1 MMRSVKN
8 FSLVLVGVV
17 LGTAAATA
25 VVPYIKGQLGM
36 MGMSGDSAAMEMQD
50 SDAQEPLYWVA
61 PMDPNYQRDK
71 PGLSPMGM
79 ELVPFYA
86 EPVKSKP
93 KEPLYWVAP
102 MDPNFRKDKP
112 GLSPMGMDLVPFY
125 GDDGGDESGPG
136 TIRISSEVVNNLG
149 VRTAPARV
157 SQLSLQVNTVGY
169 VQYNQDEMVH
179 VHPRVEGWL
188 EKVYVK
194 SAGETVEKGQP
205 LYELYSPELVNA
217 QEELLF
223 AFSRKDRRLIK
234 AAERRLSALQV
245 PDAAV
250 KRLKKTRKVVQTVT
264 FYAPMSGVVENFAM
278 QEGFFVKPGKM
289 LMSIASLDEVWIE
302 AEVFERQASLVKQ
315 GAPVTIKLDY
325 LPGKIWQGKV
335 DYVYPALDKMNR
347 TLRVRI
353 RFPNPG
359 LVLKPNMY
367 AEVVISN
374 LSEKQVLNIP
384 REALIR
390 VGNSDRV
397 VLGLGEGRY
406 KSVNVVAGRHDGSR
420 VEILE
425 GIAESE
431 LVVTSAQF
439 LLDSESSKTSDFK
452 RMHQPDSAMAA
463 MDNMQMNMSGASST
477 EMLKTEMMNA
487 EAGKGNSMS
496 AGMNMQSASDMPNW
510 IVMKSGLE
518 YSQSQ
523 EMKMKKTGMMTA
535 ENMPVSAGNS
545 DVEDMPA
552 NRVWTTARINKLL
565 SNGRRVNVKHAAI
578 EAWSWPSM
586 NMDLGL
592 ADDVSSKE
600 LQLGMRIAIEITKT
614 DAGLYVISD
623 VELLDNIG
631 LSAAQ
636 EK

>member
-1 MMRSVKN
+1 MMRAVKN
-8 FSLVLVGVV
+8 FSLVLVGAV

-25 VVPYIKGQLGM
+25 VVPYVKSQFGM
-36 MGMSGDSAAMEMQD
+36 ADMAGDSS
-50 SDAQEPLYWVA
+50 SDTQEPLYWVA
-61 PMDPNYQRDK
+61 PMDPNYRRDK

-86 EPVKSKP
+86 EEKASKP

-125 GDDGGDESGPG
+125 GDEGGGDSGPG
-136 TIRISSEVVNNLG
+136 TVSISSEVVNNLG
-149 VRTAPARV
+149 VRTASAMV
-157 SQLSLQVNTVGY
+157 SPLEFKVNTVGY

-194 SAGETVEKGQP
+194 SAGETVAKDQP

-223 AFSRKDRRLIK
+223 ALSRKDRRLIR

-245 PDAAV
+245 PEAAV
-250 KRLKKTRKVVQTVT
+250 KALKKTRKVVQTVT
-264 FYAPMSGVVENFAM
+264 FHAPMSGVVENFAM

-302 AEVFERQASLVKQ
+302 AEVFERQANLVKQ
-315 GAPVTIKLDY
+315 GAPVTIRLDY

-353 RFPNPG
+353 RFPNPD
-359 LVLKPNMY
+359 LMLKPNMY
-367 AEVVISN
+367 AQVVIGN
-374 LSEKQVLNIP
+374 LADKPVLNIP

-390 VGNSDRV
+390 VGDSDRV
-397 VLGLGEGRY
+397 VLALGEGRY
-406 KSVNVVAGRHDGSR
+406 KSVNVVAGRNDGNR

-425 GIAESE
+425 GIGENE
-431 LVVTSAQF
+431 QVVTSAQF

-452 RMHQPDSAMAA
+452 RMHQPASMSADMK
-463 MDNMQMNMSGASST
+463 MNMSNDGQT
-477 EMLKTEMMNA
+477 
-487 EAGKGNSMS
+487 
-496 AGMNMQSASDMPNW
+496 
-510 IVMKSGLE
+510 
-518 YSQSQ
+518 
-523 EMKMKKTGMMTA
+523 
-535 ENMPVSAGNS
+535 MPVSMAS
-545 DVEDMPA
+545 EAPA
-552 NRVWTTARINKLL
+552 TKIWATARVNKLL
-565 SNGRRVNVKHAAI
+565 ANGRRVNLKHGAV
-578 EAWSWPSM
+578 ESWGWPPANM
-586 NMDLGL
+586 NLGL
-592 ADDVSSKE
+592 AETVSSKE
-600 LQLGMRIAIEITKT
+600 LSPGMDIAIEITRT
-614 DAGLYVISD
+614 VAGIYVITD
-623 VELLDNIG
+623 VELPDNIG
-631 LSAAQ
+631 LPVVQ